1 MLEYDKKKLGLIL
14 KDARLSIG
22 LSQREV
28 SLRVG
33 YTSSQFISNI
43 ERGVSVASL
52 KLLAQLVRMYKIK
65 PDKVA
70 NVILD
75 SQKQLLRKNF
85 RASNL

>member
-14 KDARLSIG
+14 RDARINVG

-28 SLRVG
+28 SIRVG
-33 YTSSQFISNI
+33 YSSSQFISNI

-52 KLLAQLVRMYKIK
+52 KLLAQLVRLYKIR
-65 PDKVA
+65 PEVIA